1 MLMIVQLKY
10 LHSRR
15 ERTKNVETGE
25 NDKGQKEGI
34 VVENGEGGGF
44 IVGNLI
50 FLPQDPIDKSI
61 QIPGKNTICII
72 CVCTICMT

>member
-1 MLMIVQLKY
+1 MPLQQWNY

-34 VVENGEGGGF
+34 VIENGEGGGF

-50 FLPQDPIDKSI
+50 FLPEDPVK
-61 QIPGKNTICII
+61 
-72 CVCTICMT
+72 